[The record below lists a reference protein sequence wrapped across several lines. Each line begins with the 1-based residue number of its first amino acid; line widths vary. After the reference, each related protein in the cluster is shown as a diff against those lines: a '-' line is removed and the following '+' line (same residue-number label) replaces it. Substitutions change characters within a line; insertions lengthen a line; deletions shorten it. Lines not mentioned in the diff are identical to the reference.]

1 MIPIGGKKPDWAK
14 IRAEYIGGGT
24 SYRKLAK
31 KHGVSFRTL
40 SSRAISEGWA
50 ADRERA
56 RNSGVTKAVQRTA
69 SEIAANA
76 AKFERARGLMLDHL
90 IAALEQMPKNGGSH
104 SRQMITDGGKR
115 LTVDHDLLAMMT
127 ILEKLSN
134 GQAMETAFDPM
145 NENGW

>member
-1 MIPIGGKKPDWAK
+1 MISIAGKEPDWAK

-40 SSRAISEGWA
+40 SARAISEGWA

-90 IAALEQMPKNGGSH
+90 ITALEQMPKNGGSH

-134 GQAMETAFDPM
+134 GQVMESAFDPM